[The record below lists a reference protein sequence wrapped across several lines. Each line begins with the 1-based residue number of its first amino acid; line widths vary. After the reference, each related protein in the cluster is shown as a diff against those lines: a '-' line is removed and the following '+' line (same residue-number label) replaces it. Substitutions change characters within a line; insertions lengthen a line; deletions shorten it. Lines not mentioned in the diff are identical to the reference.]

1 MICMS
6 EKKEKTLWIIICAL
20 VVLIGG
26 VFTLYSAK
34 TLNKNNVFA
43 KEARDAL
50 KGKVDFIGESAFKT
64 KDIGFD
70 IYPGYKGI
78 QMFVIRPLEDGD
90 GIYELKLKANVPNEL
105 LNHLKVTLY
114 RTGDTGNNYLYRN
127 EEVTLV
133 DDVVVSKNDVLTFEG
148 ELERLYEGELKNGT
162 ISLDKVKFNVNENV
176 FTNPVITPDGEYTY
190 YLVYEYMEDET
201 FNNQDYDFETEV
213 LLEHVFS

>member
-1 MICMS
+1 MS

-50 KGKVDFIGESAFKT
+50 KGKVDLIGESAFKT

-201 FNNQDYDFETEV
+201 FDNQDYDFETEV